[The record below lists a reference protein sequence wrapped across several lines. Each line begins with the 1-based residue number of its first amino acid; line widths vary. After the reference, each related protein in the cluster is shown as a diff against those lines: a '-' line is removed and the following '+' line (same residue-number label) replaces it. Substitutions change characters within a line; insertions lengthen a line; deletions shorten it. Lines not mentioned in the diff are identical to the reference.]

1 LRFLYLEDEPRDV
14 ELVRASLEADGI
26 VCEVARADTQAG
38 FLTLLQQGSFDV
50 ILADYTLP
58 LFDGISALRIA
69 QETRPDL
76 PFIFVSGTMGED
88 LAIEALKMGAT
99 DYVFKT
105 RLSRIAPSVRR
116 ALREAEERSQRKQ
129 AEQALERNEAYLAEA
144 QKLSHTG
151 SFGWK
156 VSSGEMYWSEE
167 TFRIFEFEPTRQP
180 KLEWVLERTH
190 PEDRTLVQKVVD
202 AASRQRKD
210 FDFEHRLLMAG
221 GSVKYVRVVGHP
233 AAQSESGDLEFVG
246 AVTDITDRKKAE
258 QKFRGLLE
266 SAPDAMIV
274 MNRQGRIVLV
284 NAQVEK
290 LFGYQ
295 REQLLGQEVEILIP
309 QRFRGRHPEYR
320 TGYFA
325 QPRVRTL
332 GDGRELYGR
341 RKDGSEF
348 PVEISLSPLET
359 EEGLLVSAAVRD
371 ITERKRAE
379 EELQQLVDLVPQVI
393 LVLDSDGKPIL
404 ANRVAREYTGLTLD
418 QYRSADVIGK
428 VIHPDDAEEMRGVR
442 GRGLLDNRPFE
453 LEARLLG
460 KDGIYRW
467 FLFRYNPLVE
477 EGRVRRWYATAT
489 EIETR
494 RREEERVRKE
504 NVRLEERTRIAQ
516 ELHDTL
522 LQTFLSAS
530 MQLSTALDDI
540 PPASRVKPQLDRIHQ
555 IMNQGIAEGR
565 NTIRDLR
572 SSDSHTL
579 DLVLALSRVQQ
590 ELAVQGDI
598 DFRVVVAGRQQPL
611 RPSVQHETYCIGKEA
626 LLNAYRH
633 SRATRVEF
641 ELEYADTGLR
651 MRIRDNGCGIDP
663 HVLQAGRDGHWGLL
677 GMRERAARIGGR
689 LEISSSANAGTVVQ
703 LSMPNDIAFQ
713 VSATNTP
720 SSEPLTQSLG

>member
-1 LRFLYLEDEPRDV
+1 LRILYLEDEPKDV
-14 ELVRASLEADGI
+14 ELVRASLETDGI
-26 VCEVARADTQAG
+26 VCDVARADTQAG
-38 FLTLLQQGSFDV
+38 FLTLLQQGGFDV
-50 ILADYTLP
+50 ILADYSLP

-69 QETRPDL
+69 QETHPDL

-116 ALREAEERSQRKQ
+116 ALREADERSQRKQ
-129 AEQALERNEAYLAEA
+129 AEEALERNEAYFAEA

-167 TFRIFEFEPTRQP
+167 TFRIFEFEPTSQP
-180 KLEWVLERTH
+180 KLEWIFKRTH
-190 PEDRTLVQKVVD
+190 PEDRQLVQKVVD
-202 AASRQRKD
+202 AASRQGKD
-210 FDFEHRLLMAG
+210 FDFEHRLLMAD
-221 GSVKYVRVVGHP
+221 GSMKYVRVVGHP
-233 AAQSESGDLEFVG
+233 LAQGESGDLEFAG

-266 SAPDAMIV
+266 SAPDAMMV
-274 MNRQGRIVLV
+274 MNRQGLIVLV
-284 NAQVEK
+284 NAQVERM
-290 LFGYQ
+290 FGYQ
-295 REQLLGQEVEILIP
+295 REELLGQEVEVLIP

-320 TGYFA
+320 TGYFDL
-325 QPRVRTL
+325 PRVRTL
-332 GDGRELYGR
+332 GEGRELYGR
-341 RKDGSEF
+341 GKDGSEF

-379 EELQQLVDLVPQVI
+379 AELQQLVDLVPQVI

-418 QYRSADVIGK
+418 QYRSANVIGK
-428 VIHPDDAEEMRGVR
+428 VIHPDDADEMRGVR
-442 GRGLLDNRPFE
+442 ERGLLDNKPFE

-494 RREEERVRKE
+494 RKQEERVRKE

-540 PPASRVKPQLDRIHQ
+540 PPNSPVKPQLDRIHQ

-590 ELAVQGDI
+590 ELAIQRDI

-633 SRATRVEF
+633 SRANRVEF
-641 ELEYADTGLR
+641 ELEYTDTGLR
-651 MRIRDNGCGIDP
+651 MRIRDNGSGIDP

-677 GMRERAARIGGR
+677 GMRERATRIGGQ
-689 LEISSSANAGTVVQ
+689 LEISSSANAGTEVR
-703 LSMPNDIAFQ
+703 LSIPNGIAF
-713 VSATNTP
+713 P
-720 SSEPLTQSLG
+720 GPR